1 MKLTKTCTKF
11 LRRHGGTIL
20 AVAASIGVVAT
31 AVETGRATTKA
42 KHILEVDKE
51 LTKFNEDEFGV
62 VEGPPTKREIVL
74 MCWKA
79 YVPAAILGGGTIAC
93 ILGSNALNKKQIA
106 SLTAAYMALGKTYQE
121 YRRQVVQEVGP
132 EKEADIRNMASKDV
146 QDIAQNR
153 YDDSVRLFYEPAT
166 KRYFHATMADVIQ
179 ASYYFNR
186 CLAIDGYIS
195 VNEWCTYI
203 CSDELPVLP
212 DGDEKGWCMDQLVE
226 DYDML
231 WMDFEYDVQTT
242 DDGLKC
248 YYLAPYLD
256 PVADYLNYDP
266 KNHPF

>member
-1 MKLTKTCTKF
+1 MKLTKTCAKF

-20 AVAASIGVVAT
+20 AVLASAGVVAT
-31 AVETGRATTKA
+31 AVETSKATIKA
-42 KHILEVDKE
+42 QKLIEMNTVSVNCGDDSEPAYTPAQKV
-51 LTKFNEDEFGV
+51 KD
-62 VEGPPTKREIVL
+62 
-74 MCWKA
+74 CWKF
-79 YVPAAILGGGTIAC
+79 YLPAAILGGGTIAC

-121 YRRQVVQEVGP
+121 YRRQVVQEVGH
-132 EKEADIRNMASKDV
+132 EKEADIRDMASKDV
-146 QDIAQNR
+146 QDIERNK
-153 YDDSVRLFYEPAT
+153 YDDSIRLFYEPT
-166 KRYFHATMADVIQ
+166 TQRYFHATMADVIQ

-186 CLAIDGYIS
+186 CLAVDGAIS

-242 DDGLKC
+242 DDGLTC

-256 PVADYLNYDP
+256 PIADYLNYDP
-266 KNHPF
+266 QNHPF